1 MQKTRTIEA
10 EVFRC
15 TCRCCGYEFK
25 MPGFA
30 DSVRDRRLLLTEDG
44 LQAVYLDCEHDAVF
58 EEVHAIVAD
67 LLEGCGYSVVWR
79 EQLFGE
85 VFAAT
90 CDPLDGKRIEAL
102 NDYDYVC
109 PHCGSNEVCHWG
121 YWMPR
126 YERVRLPVVTH
137 EAWLARDGVQQR
149 TRIMAVLMKV
159 VEHESPW
166 RHN

>member
-15 TCRCCGYEFK
+15 QCEYCGHEFK

-30 DSVRDRRLLLTEDG
+30 DTVRDRRLLLTEDG
-44 LQAVYLDCEHDAVF
+44 SQPVYLDCEHDAVF
-58 EEVHAIVAD
+58 GEVQAIVAD
-67 LLEGCGYSVVWR
+67 LLDGCGYSRLWR
-79 EQLFGE
+79 EHLFGE
-85 VFAAT
+85 VFAVT
-90 CDPLDGKRIEAL
+90 CDPLDGKRIDAL
-102 NDYDYVC
+102 NDYVC
-109 PHCGSNEVCHWG
+109 PHCGSNKVYHWG

-137 EAWLARDGVQQR
+137 EAWLVKGEVQR
-149 TRIMAVLMKV
+149 RNRIMAALMKA
-159 VEHESPW
+159 VEHELLW

>member
-1 MQKTRTIEA
+1 MQKMRTIKA

-15 TCRCCGYEFK
+15 QCEYCGHEFK

-30 DSVRDRRLLLTEDG
+30 DSVQDRRLLLTEDG
-44 LQAVYLDCEHDAVF
+44 CQAVYLDCEHDAVF
-58 EEVHAIVAD
+58 NEVHAIVAD
-67 LLEGCGYSVVWR
+67 LLEGCGYSRLWR
-79 EQLFGE
+79 EHLFGE

-102 NDYDYVC
+102 NDYVC
-109 PHCGSNEVCHWG
+109 PHCGSNKVYHWG

-137 EAWLARDGVQQR
+137 EAWLARDEVQQGK
-149 TRIMAVLMKV
+149 RIMAALMKA
-159 VEHESPW
+159 VEQEPCW

>member
-1 MQKTRTIEA
+1 MQKNRTIKA

-15 TCRCCGYEFK
+15 QCEYCGHEFK

-44 LQAVYLDCEHDAVF
+44 SQAVYLDCEHDAVF
-58 EEVHAIVAD
+58 NEVHAIVAD
-67 LLEGCGYSVVWR
+67 LLEGCGSSRVRR
-79 EQLFGE
+79 EHLFGE

-102 NDYDYVC
+102 NDYVC
-109 PHCGSNEVCHWG
+109 PHCGSNRVYHWG

-126 YERVRLPVVTH
+126 YKRVRLPVVTH
-137 EAWLARDGVQQR
+137 KAWLARDRAQQGK
-149 TRIMAVLMKV
+149 RIMAVLMKA
-159 VEHESPW
+159 VEQESLW